1 MDFGEFIS
9 GFETF
14 DLLVVLY
21 FAGFFVL
28 GYFQGT
34 IRRLLGIASILFSFL
49 LAANLRE
56 PLGQFLA
63 SNWRQFPEQYSYMIG
78 FGTVFIAGSIAF
90 TVVIQGFYK
99 TQPLFAKQRFADE
112 ILGGVLGLLQ
122 AAIFLGCL
130 IIVLDSF
137 FTVPGIPTSP
147 NELPLIRDFWGAFNT
162 SNTAGLF
169 RDTIIPVFLT
179 LTGPFVPFSIRQYFP
194 G

>member
-1 MDFGEFIS
+1 MDFGEFIG
-9 GFETF
+9 GFDTF

-49 LAANLRE
+49 VAANVRE

-63 SNWRQFPEQYSYMIG
+63 QNWRQFPTEYAYMIG
-78 FGTVFIAGSIAF
+78 FLTVFLAGTIAF

-99 TQPLFAKQRFADE
+99 TQPLFEKQRFADE
-112 ILGGVLGLLQ
+112 LLGGALGIVQ
-122 AAIFLGCL
+122 AAIFLACVVV
-130 IIVLDSF
+130 VLDSF

-147 NELPLIRDFWGAFNT
+147 NELPLVREFWQAFNE

-169 RDTIIPVFLT
+169 RDTIVPGLLT
-179 LTGPFVPFSIRQYFP
+179 LSGPFVPGSIKQFFP